1 MVHKFFSGAKKP
13 ADIAGFFMPAIC
25 DVFGSAIIFEGIKK
39 ANAERWPFSISSQ
52 LPDVDGQI
60 KCHGSPRLNGGSTW
74 NAGTI
79 NVSDEL

>member
-39 ANAERWPFSISSQ
+39 ANVERWPFSISNE
-52 LPDVDGQI
+52 LPV
-60 KCHGSPRLNGGSTW
+60 
-74 NAGTI
+74 
-79 NVSDEL
+79 